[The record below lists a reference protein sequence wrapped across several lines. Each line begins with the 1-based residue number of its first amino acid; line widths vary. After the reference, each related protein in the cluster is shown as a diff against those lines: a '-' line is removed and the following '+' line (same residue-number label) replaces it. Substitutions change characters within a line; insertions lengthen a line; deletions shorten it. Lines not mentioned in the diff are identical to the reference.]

1 MVIVKRVCKKP
12 LTEWPARRM
21 HEAVVHNNKIFVL
34 PGNTGAANRI
44 TGVWYSDT
52 NAENWEVYDD
62 TASEEYVTIH
72 LRSDNINGDQIWY
85 NGSGKDF
92 IGSTQEDVLIRPLK
106 KIW

>member
-1 MVIVKRVCKKP
+1 
-12 LTEWPARRM
+12 M

-92 IGSTQEDVLIRPLK
+92 IGSTQGAM
-106 KIW
+106 